1 MGPHVEEPVYSDKI
15 WQSLLPHFSKV
26 GLTLTVTSKKATI
39 PTSHSLH
46 LMTEAL
52 MDSKS
57 ELLSKFDI
65 FVTVYM
71 SQRV

>member
-1 MGPHVEEPVYSDKI
+1 M
-15 WQSLLPHFSKV
+15 WRSLFTQIKSNFSKV